1 MFSLIELTV
10 YVFHVSMCPMLNI
23 NESGT
28 GMEDRARGA
37 SVLLDGPTSLRG
49 NKDDKYT
56 YFLLLCSSKRTNKQT
71 NKQVY
76 MSKYSF
82 LKLSRQMPPLRVESS
97 GCWLTPLLDIFT
109 LCNISTRC
117 KPQPPPQQT
126 PPQSEILT

>member
-1 MFSLIELTV
+1 MFSLIELSV

-23 NESGT
+23 QESKPGWKTVPEGQVCCSMVQPPCGETRMTNILIFSYFVHLNE
-28 GMEDRARGA
+28 
-37 SVLLDGPTSLRG
+37 
-49 NKDDKYT
+49 
-56 YFLLLCSSKRTNKQT
+56 QT

>member
-71 NKQVY
+71 SLHEQIFVPQAFEANA
-76 MSKYSF
+76 
-82 LKLSRQMPPLRVESS
+82 SS
-97 GCWLTPLLDIFT
+97 SCGIFRLLADT
-109 LCNISTRC
+109 S
-117 KPQPPPQQT
+117 
-126 PPQSEILT
+126 S

>member
-1 MFSLIELTV
+1 
-10 YVFHVSMCPMLNI
+10 MCPMLNI
-23 NESGT
+23 KESGT

-37 SVLLDGPTSLRG
+37 SVLLDGPTSLRE
-49 NKDDKYT
+49 NKDDKLIFS
-56 YFLLLCSSKRTNKQT
+56 YFVHLNEQT

-109 LCNISTRC
+109 LCNISARC
-117 KPQPPPQQT
+117 KPQPPPQ
-126 PPQSEILT
+126 PQSNPKRLSPIP

>member
-1 MFSLIELTV
+1 
-10 YVFHVSMCPMLNI
+10 MCPMLNI
-23 NESGT
+23 KESGT

-37 SVLLDGPTSLRG
+37 SVLLDGPTSLWG

-56 YFLLLCSSKRTNKQT
+56 YFLLLNEQT